1 MADPERSELDRSACA
16 GALAAFLREAR
27 DWRLA
32 AAADAG
38 HGRRRQR
45 LREWQAARLADTHA
59 DLLASSRFGEAAA
72 FFLAELYGPKDF
84 SQRDAEVERI
94 LPMLTAMLP
103 VSGLR
108 TILLAVEVDA
118 LSERFDAA
126 MVAALGDRLDQPVLT
141 GEDYAAAYCAIGDR
155 PGRALQIRLIIET
168 GEALESLARSSFVRG
183 ILRMMHGPAYMAGLG
198 ELHSFLARGFD
209 AFHGMVDDADE
220 FLATIRERENEF
232 SAGLFAGSG
241 LPG

>member
-16 GALAAFLREAR
+16 AALAAFLREAR

-59 DLLASSRFGEAAA
+59 DLLASPRFGEAAA

-84 SQRDAEVERI
+84 SLRDAEVERI

-103 VSGLR
+103 QNNLSTASLRHSGNQTNESMGNR
-108 TILLAVEVDA
+108 CE
-118 LSERFDAA
+118 ERD
-126 MVAALGDRLDQPVLT
+126 
-141 GEDYAAAYCAIGDR
+141 
-155 PGRALQIRLIIET
+155 
-168 GEALESLARSSFVRG
+168 
-183 ILRMMHGPAYMAGLG
+183 
-198 ELHSFLARGFD
+198 
-209 AFHGMVDDADE
+209 
-220 FLATIRERENEF
+220 
-232 SAGLFAGSG
+232 
-241 LPG
+241 